1 MSTVSKSGTA
11 AELRAAVQA
20 AQSRIASGTG
30 EQSPGKA
37 HEFLLLPPGGSDR
50 PFERLTDVMTLLTG
64 AGVTAR
70 TARAVAERLAMR
82 QVAYVA
88 APRVQDPEGFRAEF
102 MQRRIA
108 VHEIRPREIDVKAL
122 REGLG
127 YSQSEFA
134 RLLGFTIDSVQN
146 WEQPG
151 RPKPQGATLTLL
163 NMAAKDFDAT
173 VRLIAESHA
182 AA

>member
-1 MSTVSKSGTA
+1 
-11 AELRAAVQA
+11 
-20 AQSRIASGTG
+20 
-30 EQSPGKA
+30 
-37 HEFLLLPPGGSDR
+37 
-50 PFERLTDVMTLLTG
+50 MTLLTG

-70 TARAVAERLAMR
+70 TARAVAERLALH

-88 APRVQDPEGFRAEF
+88 APRVQDLERFRAGF
-102 MQRRIA
+102 MAHKIA
-108 VHEIRPREIDVKAL
+108 VHVMKPREIDVKAL
-122 REGLG
+122 RERLG

-134 RLLGFTIDSVQN
+134 RLLGFTLDSVQN

-173 VRLIAESHA
+173 VRLIAESHEA
-182 AA
+182 AE

>member
-11 AELRAAVQA
+11 AALRAAVRA
-20 AQSRIASGTG
+20 AQSKTASGISEHPG
-30 EQSPGKA
+30 EA
-37 HEFLLLPPGGSDR
+37 HEFLLLPPGDR
-50 PFERLTDVMTLLTG
+50 GRRLERLTELMAVLTG
-64 AGVTAR
+64 AGVSAR
-70 TARAVAERLAMR
+70 TARAVVERLAMH

-88 APRVQDPEGFRAEF
+88 APRVQDLERFRAAF
-102 MQRRIA
+102 STRKIA
-108 VHEIRPREIDVKAL
+108 VHEMKPREIDVKAL
-122 REGLG
+122 RERLG

-134 RLLGFTIDSVQN
+134 RLLGFTLDSVQN